1 MATIT
6 PLKNNIYIAEAKKK
20 AQSESG
26 IILTSERGG
35 DTAPAIVL
43 AVGPAVTEVK
53 VNDRLLV
60 DWSKSSAVTIDGV
73 QRAVIKEEDVIAVFE
88 D

>member
-1 MATIT
+1 MTTVT
-6 PLKNNIYIAEAKKK
+6 PLRNRIYIAEAKKK
-20 AQSESG
+20 EESASG
-26 IILTSERGG
+26 IILTSDRGG
-35 DTAPAIVL
+35 DTAPAIAL
-43 AVGPAVTEVK
+43 AVGPDVKSVK

-60 DWSKSSAVTIDGV
+60 DWSKSAAVTVDGI

>member
-1 MATIT
+1 MTTVT
-6 PLKNNIYIAEAKKK
+6 PLKNKIYIAEAKKK
-20 AQSESG
+20 EASVSG
-26 IILTSERGG
+26 IILTSDRGG
-35 DTAPAIVL
+35 DTTPAIAL
-43 AVGPAVTEVK
+43 AVGPDVKEVK

-60 DWSKSSAVTIDGV
+60 DWSKSSAVTVDGI